1 MKILAIE
8 KEMPGIPSE
17 AFKPLLKPEA
27 ARVWELQ
34 QAGVIR
40 EIYFERKGHK
50 AVIILECRDEMEAAD
65 YLGTLPL
72 VKERIIT
79 FEIMELEPY
88 SGFGRLFE
96 A

>member
-8 KEMPGIPSE
+8 KEMPGLHAE
-17 AFKPLLKPEA
+17 AFRPLLKPEA

-34 QAGVIR
+34 QAGVVR
-40 EIYFERKGHK
+40 EIYFDRKNHN
-50 AVIILECRDEMEAAD
+50 AVIILECKDEIEAAEF
-65 YLGTLPL
+65 LGTLPL
-72 VKERIIT
+72 VKEKLIT

-88 SGFGRLFE
+88 SGFGRLFG